1 MPESLKQK
9 TISGMLW
16 SGIQRFG
23 TMGIAFISNIV
34 LARLLSPDDYGC
46 IGMLAIFITMSNT
59 FVDGGFGSALIQKK
73 EPTQRDYSTIFWWN
87 LFLSIVIY
95 GILYLGA
102 PFVAQFYRTP
112 LLSSV
117 LRVQGV
123 ILIIN
128 ALNIIQSNQLRKR
141 LNFRKLAVI
150 NIISQ
155 LVGVSV
161 AIVTAWHGWG
171 VWALVAQQI
180 VASSMTSI
188 LLWTLNR
195 WLPDVAFSMESFKQ
209 LFGFG
214 SFILCSNLINTF
226 CNNVQGLLIGRFFTS
241 ATMGY
246 YTQARKLEEVAS
258 HSFSTVVDQVSY
270 PILSKFQSDN
280 AAMQSVLYK
289 LTTALAYVTF
299 PLMLV
304 LILVAEP
311 LITLLYGDKWLPCV
325 PYFQILCVAGIAI
338 CLQGTYYYAVASK
351 GESKE
356 LFIWTIIKR
365 SAALVALVIGMYF
378 GGINGLLWATA
389 MGSWFILIANAY
401 LVSKHIGYG
410 LVKQITDLMPIAII
424 SAVTYLAVFLII
436 ANTTINIYIE
446 AIIALSLYMLI
457 YVGLSYR
464 FRIRA
469 FSFLMEM
476 MITYKTKFVSK
487 LIK

>member
-1 MPESLKQK
+1 MAESLKQK

-16 SGIQRFG
+16 SGVQRFG

-46 IGMLAIFITMSNT
+46 IGMLAIFITVSNT

-102 PFVAQFYRTP
+102 PYVAQFYRIP
-112 LLSSV
+112 LLSQV

-141 LNFRKLAVI
+141 LNFRKLAVV
-150 NIISQ
+150 NIVSQ

-161 AIVTAWHGWG
+161 AIVTAWYGWG

-246 YTQARKLEEVAS
+246 YTQARKLEDVAS
-258 HSFSTVVDQVSY
+258 HSFTSIIEQVSY
-270 PILSKFQSDN
+270 PVLSKFQSDN
-280 AAMQSVLYK
+280 KAMRDALYK
-289 LTTALAYVTF
+289 LVSTLVYISF
-299 PLMLV
+299 PIMLMLI
-304 LILVAEP
+304 ILGEP
-311 LITLLYGDKWLPCV
+311 LIMLLYGEKWLPSI
-325 PYFQILCVAGIAI
+325 PYFQILCVAGMSATFH
-338 CLQGTYYYAVASK
+338 GVHYYAVASK
-351 GESKE
+351 GKSRA
-356 LFIWTIIKR
+356 LFIGTIVKR
-365 SAALVALVIGMYF
+365 LLAL
-378 GGINGLLWATA
+378 
-389 MGSWFILIANAY
+389 FILVSGMCIWGIKGLIWGFTVGTWVIAYVNTY
-401 LVSKHIGYG
+401 LVSRYIGYTI
-410 LVKQITDLMPIAII
+410 LQQVVDLLP
-424 SAVTYLAVFLII
+424 
-436 ANTTINIYIE
+436 
-446 AIIALSLYMLI
+446 IIALSLVSFAVSYYIMQCIGGVWGPISAFVVYVII
-457 YVGLSYR
+457 YLGAS
-464 FRIRA
+464 FIFKIKA
-469 FSFLMEM
+469 FEFLKVTLE
-476 MITYKTKFVSK
+476 KSVLARS
-487 LIK
+487 

>member
-1 MPESLKQK
+1 MAESLKQK

-16 SGIQRFG
+16 SGVQRFG

-155 LVGVSV
+155 LVGVCV

-195 WLPDVAFSMESFKQ
+195 WLPDLVFSMESFKQ

-325 PYFQILCVAGIAI
+325 PYFQILCVAGIAS
-338 CLQGTYYYAVASK
+338 CLQVTYYYAVASK

-365 SAALVALVIGMYF
+365 GAALIVLVAGMY
-378 GGINGLLWATA
+378 IWKIEGLLWASA
-389 MGSWFILIANAY
+389 IGAWLILFANAY
-401 LVSKHIGYG
+401 LASKHTGYT
-410 LVKQITDLMPIAII
+410 LIKQLKDMMPITMLSVIVFYIAYILINSI
-424 SAVTYLAVFLII
+424 SL
-436 ANTTINIYIE
+436 NIYIE
-446 AIIALSLYMLI
+446 AIISIVLYLI
-457 YVGLSYR
+457 LYLGLSFK
-464 FRIRA
+464 FRIKA
-469 FSFLMEM
+469 FMYLFE
-476 MITYKTKFVSK
+476 IIRNYKKSPQNVF
-487 LIK
+487 

>member
-1 MPESLKQK
+1 MAESLKQK

-46 IGMLAIFITMSNT
+46 IGMLAIFITVSNT

-102 PFVAQFYRTP
+102 PFISQFYRIP
-112 LLSSV
+112 LLSQV

-155 LVGVSV
+155 LVGVCV

-195 WLPDVAFSMESFKQ
+195 WLPDVAFSMESFRQ
-209 LFGFG
+209 LVGFG
-214 SFILCSNLINTF
+214 SFILCSNLINNI
-226 CNNVQGLLIGRFFTS
+226 CDNIQGLLIGKFFNS
-241 ATMGY
+241 SSLGL
-246 YTQARKLEEVAS
+246 YTQARKLEEVATTS
-258 HSFSTVVDQVSY
+258 ISNVVNQVAY
-270 PILSKFQSDN
+270 PVLAEKQADN
-280 AAMQSVLYK
+280 NAMIRVLK
-289 LTTALAYVTF
+289 RFIIFIAFVVF
-299 PLMLV
+299 PLMFL
-304 LILVAEP
+304 LILIAEP
-311 LITLLYGDKWLPCV
+311 LILVLYSAKWLPLL
-325 PYFQILCVAGIAI
+325 FQ
-338 CLQGTYYYAVASK
+338 
-351 GESKE
+351 
-356 LFIWTIIKR
+356 
-365 SAALVALVIGMYF
+365 
-378 GGINGLLWATA
+378 
-389 MGSWFILIANAY
+389 
-401 LVSKHIGYG
+401 
-410 LVKQITDLMPIAII
+410 
-424 SAVTYLAVFLII
+424 
-436 ANTTINIYIE
+436 NI
-446 AIIALSLYMLI
+446 
-457 YVGLSYR
+457 
-464 FRIRA
+464 
-469 FSFLMEM
+469 
-476 MITYKTKFVSK
+476 
-487 LIK
+487 

>member
-46 IGMLAIFITMSNT
+46 IGMLAIFITVSNT

-87 LFLSIVIY
+87 LFLSIAIY

-102 PFVAQFYRTP
+102 PFISQFYRIP
-112 LLSSV
+112 LLSQV

-155 LVGVSV
+155 LVGVCV

-226 CNNVQGLLIGRFFTS
+226 CNNVQGLLIGRFFTP
-241 ATMGY
+241 AAMGY
-246 YTQARKLEEVAS
+246 YTQAQKLESVAS
-258 HSFSTVVDQVSY
+258 HSFTNIVDQVSY
-270 PILSKFQSDN
+270 PVLSQFQSDN
-280 AAMQSVLYK
+280 IALKNTIYK
-289 LTTALAYVTF
+289 LASSLVYVSF
-299 PLMLV
+299 PLMSI
-304 LILVAEP
+304 LIIEAEP
-311 LITLLYGDKWLPCV
+311 IISLIYGEKWLPATL
-325 PYFQILCVAGIAI
+325 YFQILCVAGMSATFH
-338 CLQGTYYYAVASK
+338 GVHYYAVACK
-351 GESKE
+351 GESRD
-356 LFIWTIIKR
+356 LFLGTIIKR
-365 SAALVALVIGMYF
+365 ILALIVLVLGMF
-378 GGINGLLWATA
+378 IWGIKGLLWGFSLGA
-389 MGSWFILIANAY
+389 WIIAFVNVY
-401 LVSKHIGYG
+401 LVSKHIGYTI
-410 LVKQITDLMPIAII
+410 LQQVLDLLPIAILSI
-424 SAVTYLAVFLII
+424 
-436 ANTTINIYIE
+436 TTFVIVYSVKSLFIEYNYNVALFTFAIYV
-446 AIIALSLYMLI
+446 LI
-457 YVGLSYR
+457 YLVLS
-464 FRIRA
+464 FVLKIKA
-469 FSFLMEM
+469 FEFLKEN
-476 MITYKTKFVSK
+476 INKSLKKV
-487 LIK
+487 L

>member
-1 MPESLKQK
+1 MAESLKQK

-16 SGIQRFG
+16 SGVQRFG

-155 LVGVSV
+155 LVGVCV

-195 WLPDVAFSMESFKQ
+195 WLPDLIFSMESFKQ

-226 CNNVQGLLIGRFFTS
+226 CNNVQGLLIGRFFTP

-246 YTQARKLEEVAS
+246 YSQAHKLESVAS
-258 HSFSTVVDQVSY
+258 HSLTNIVEQVSY
-270 PILSKFQSDN
+270 PILSKLQSDN
-280 AAMQSVLYK
+280 EAMKKAIYK
-289 LTTALAYVTF
+289 LTSTLIYASF
-299 PLMLV
+299 PMMAI

-311 LITLLYGDKWLPCV
+311 IILLVYGEKWLPATE
-325 PYFQILCVAGIAI
+325 YFQILCISGMSVVFHGVH
-338 CLQGTYYYAVASK
+338 YYAVASK
-351 GESKE
+351 GKSRD
-356 LFIWTIIKR
+356 LFVGTLIKR
-365 SAALVALVIGMYF
+365 SLALIVVLIGMYIW
-378 GGINGLLWATA
+378 GVEGLLWGYSIGAWINSYVN
-389 MGSWFILIANAY
+389 MY
-401 LVSKHIGYG
+401 LVSKHIRYSVIQQFIDI
-410 LVKQITDLMPIAII
+410 LPIFLLTLIVFVVVYTLSGII
-424 SAVTYLAVFLII
+424 KC
-436 ANTTINIYIE
+436 NIYIG
-446 AIIALSLYMLI
+446 ALINISIYLLLYITISIIFRLDAFI
-457 YVGLSYR
+457 YIKNTLCSY
-464 FRIRA
+464 IQKK
-469 FSFLMEM
+469 S
-476 MITYKTKFVSK
+476 
-487 LIK
+487 